1 MKRTIDDMKIT
12 KVEDTEKLK
21 PTLGSIKNSGALAER
36 ARVVLGVFRARP
48 YIEKYLP
55 KDPKLEFM
63 QDIMEVNILKQNQ
76 GGISQGMYL
85 FDATI
90 MTAIPY
96 VEEESE
102 IKF

>member
-1 MKRTIDDMKIT
+1 
-12 KVEDTEKLK
+12 
-21 PTLGSIKNSGALAER
+21 
-36 ARVVLGVFRARP
+36 
-48 YIEKYLP
+48 LP